1 MSLESTAGKGKFG
14 VAGGGCFSSQWVGS
28 KGNSLGFQHAS
39 EVGWVETVLWNEP

>member
-28 KGNSLGFQHAS
+28 LGFQQAS
-39 EVGWVETVLWNEP
+39 EVGQVETALWNEP